1 MAKKRLR
8 ARLKQEEIEI
18 ELPDGKVA
26 EWVVKEL
33 TGPQRDAYMETR
45 SQNFSHG
52 KQGEVTGIKSYMGI
66 VTNLLQFCVYD
77 AATGVQVTVGQL
89 NELPSSTQQE
99 LFDIAV
105 SLSGIK
111 PDDKKEAGAE
121 LNPTTQNES
130 AGEPSP
136 AT

>member
-1 MAKKRLR
+1 
-8 ARLKQEEIEI
+8 
-18 ELPDGKVA
+18 
-26 EWVVKEL
+26 
-33 TGPQRDAYMETR
+33 
-45 SQNFSHG
+45 
-52 KQGEVTGIKSYMGI
+52 
-66 VTNLLQFCVYD
+66 VYD

-121 LNPTTQNES
+121 LNPTTQNEL